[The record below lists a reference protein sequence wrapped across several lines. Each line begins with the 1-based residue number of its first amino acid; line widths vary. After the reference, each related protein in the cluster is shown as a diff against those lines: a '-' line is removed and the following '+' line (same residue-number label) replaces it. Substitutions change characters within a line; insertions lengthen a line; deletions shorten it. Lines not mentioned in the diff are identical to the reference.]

1 MFVNGE
7 DKGKGKALPVQTM
20 KAYLGSRDIACLIH
34 KLSTR
39 WGVISQYHTL
49 ATLPS
54 GKEPRQHWKGGYVFP
69 WSGLQILEKKNIP

>member
-1 MFVNGE
+1 MCIVHLVLLAGTALIMFVNGE

-39 WGVISQYHTL
+39 
-49 ATLPS
+49 
-54 GKEPRQHWKGGYVFP
+54 
-69 WSGLQILEKKNIP
+69 